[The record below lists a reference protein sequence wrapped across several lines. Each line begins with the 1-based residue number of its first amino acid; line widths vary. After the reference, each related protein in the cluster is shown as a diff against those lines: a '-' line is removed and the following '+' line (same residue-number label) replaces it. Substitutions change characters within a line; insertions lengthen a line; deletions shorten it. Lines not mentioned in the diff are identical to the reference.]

1 MAKGLKGVIR
11 LHKWTVDEKRRALG
25 ALMRQEEEIL
35 HYQQVLQEELAREQ
49 ALARTDVTF
58 AMAFGRYLPRYCAR
72 RDTLAKAL
80 VDIRRRIEAARQ
92 DLADAFLDLKTFE
105 ITQANRDLQEKRERD
120 RKEQD
125 MMDEI
130 GLTLHRRR
138 EQQRRDG
145 GF

>member
-1 MAKGLKGVIR
+1 MSKGLHGVIR

-25 ALMRQEEEIL
+25 QLLQREEEIL
-35 HYQQVLQEELAREQ
+35 RFQRLLQEELLREQ
-49 ALARTDVTF
+49 TLARQDVTL
-58 AMAFGRYLPRYCAR
+58 ARAFGQYLKLYSRR
-72 RDTLAKAL
+72 RDAIAQAL
-80 VDIRRRIEAARQ
+80 VEVRQRIEAARQ

-105 ITQANRDLQEKRERD
+105 LTQASRDRQEKLERD
-120 RKEQD
+120 RKEQA
-125 MMDEI
+125 MLDEI